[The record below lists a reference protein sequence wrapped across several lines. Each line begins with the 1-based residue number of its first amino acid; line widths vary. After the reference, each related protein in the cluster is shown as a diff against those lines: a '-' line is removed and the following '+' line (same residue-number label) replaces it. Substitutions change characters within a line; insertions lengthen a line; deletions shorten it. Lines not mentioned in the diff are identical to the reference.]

1 MRLRKQFK
9 KRRNRWM
16 SRGIRDSRRN
26 NVILYNES
34 EEHRSEDRNKDDVSF
49 GRQLFNTGLHVGIGE
64 EDVVKLFRLGKRGE
78 RESKATVSLDGDLYM

>member
-78 RESKATVSLDGDLYM
+78 REQGHC